1 MAKKGVKML
10 IKLRN
15 PETGTFYTTYRN
27 PKSPNTTENY
37 LSESMIKKLVNTK
50 FLLKIK
56 FNFCISFLL

>member
-27 PKSPNTTENY
+27 PKSPNTTEK
-37 LSESMIKKLVNTK
+37 LSFRKYDKQTRKHEIFVEN
-50 FLLKIK
+50 KI
-56 FNFCISFLL
+56 